1 MDGHIGLE
9 DFYAVPGSSQ
19 YLYMPTRELWPSISV
34 DTILPRI
41 QTPQKRNGK
50 FVKIK
55 PSVWLKQFRR
65 VEQVTWAP
73 GLPEIVEDR
82 LIADGGWRTH
92 PGAHGLNLY
101 LPPTLTLGDAA
112 RAGPWI
118 EHLKTLFPE
127 DAEDITNWLAQRVQS
142 PGTKI
147 NHALIMGGGQGIG
160 KDFLLQGLKL
170 AVGPW
175 NFHEISPTD
184 LMGAYNP
191 YAKAVILRMNE
202 AHDLGDS
209 GRADRYAM
217 YERVKVYAA
226 APPDVLP
233 TVDKYIRR
241 FYVPNIL
248 GLIVT
253 TNHKTDGVYLPS
265 DDRRHLVVWSERAK
279 EEFTTEFW
287 NQCWHW
293 LLHEGGAGHVAA
305 YLMQRDLSRFDP
317 CGLPKQ
323 TVAFFDIVNASQA
336 PEDAEI
342 ADALDELE
350 RPDICTL
357 LTIIK
362 TSLGATLE
370 WLLDRKKRRS
380 IPYRM
385 ERCGYIAVRNPS
397 AKDGLWRINRR
408 RQSLYARVDLSPARQ
423 LQAARDYV
431 LRLETA
437 AGNS

>member
-19 YLYMPTRELWPSISV
+19 YLYMPTRELWPIGSV
-34 DTILPRI
+34 DTILPPI
-41 QTPQKRNGK
+41 QMPQKRNGK
-50 FVKIK
+50 FVKLK

-73 GLPEIVEDR
+73 GLPEIVEDQ
-82 LIADGGWRTH
+82 LISDGGWRTH

-101 LPPTLTLGDAA
+101 LPPTLILGDAA
-112 RAGPWI
+112 EAGPWI
-118 EHLKTLFPE
+118 KHLETLFPE
-127 DAEDITNWLAQRVQS
+127 DAEDITNWCAQRVQQPS
-142 PGTKI
+142 AKI
-147 NHALIMGGGQGIG
+147 NHALVVGGGQGIG
-160 KDFLLQGLKL
+160 KDWLLQALKL

-184 LMGAYNP
+184 LMNTYNP
-191 YAKAVILRMNE
+191 YAKAVVLRMNE

-209 GRADRYAM
+209 GRADRYAL
-217 YERVKVYAA
+217 YERIKTYAA

-233 TVDKYIRR
+233 CVDKYIRR
-241 FYVPNIL
+241 FYVPNVL

-265 DDRRHLVVWSERAK
+265 DDRRHLVVWSDRTK
-279 EEFTTEFW
+279 EEFSKEFW
-287 NQCWHW
+287 NERWRW

-305 YLMQRDLSRFDP
+305 YLMQRDLARFDP

-323 TVAFFDIVNASQA
+323 TVAFFDIVNASAA

-342 ADALDELE
+342 ADALDELG
-350 RPDICTL
+350 RPDICTR
-357 LTIIK
+357 LTILK
-362 TSLGATLE
+362 TSLGAALE
-370 WLLDRKKRRS
+370 WLFDRKSRRS

-385 ERCGYIAVRNPS
+385 ERCGYISVRNPS
-397 AKDGLWRINRR
+397 AKDGLWNINGRR
-408 RQSLYARVDLSPARQ
+408 LTFYARVDLSAAQQ

-431 LRLETA
+431 LHLETA
-437 AGNS
+437 TGNS